1 MLLPLLDAESKLA
14 SAAESEKRWQRGE
27 PLGLVDGVRVA
38 LKDLILAR
46 GWPTLRGSRAVDPN
60 QDWNGGFAGNRATAR
75 TWRRSSRE
83 DDDIGIRL
91 EGAWRQ
97 SSDRDHS
104 QSLEC
109 GAHAGRKQRRFGSRR
124 GVRVRSASCCD
135 GWWWLD
141 AASGGAQRCF
151 RVQADIRQGAGLSP
165 SQNGT
170 LFHVT
175 PLTRSVRDPAHAF
188 SKRALQ
194 ATTIRAID
202 DARRLDLDLRARG
215 MTDPGSLRAHARRYR
230 ELKGRDPAWQTANS

>member
-1 MLLPLLDAESKLA
+1 M
-14 SAAESEKRWQRGE
+14 
-27 PLGLVDGVRVA
+27 DGVRVA
-38 LKDLILAR
+38 LKDMILAW

-60 QDWNGGFAGNRATAR
+60 QDWNGGFVGNRATAR
-75 TWRRSSRE
+75 TWHRSSRE

-104 QSLEC
+104 QSMEC
-109 GAHAGRKQRRFGSRR
+109 GAHAGRKQRRSGVAAAFGFGSLHVATDGGGSTRLPAAHS
-124 GVRVRSASCCD
+124 GAFGFKQTFGRVP
-135 GWWWLD
+135 
-141 AASGGAQRCF
+141 
-151 RVQADIRQGAGLSP
+151 VYPP

-175 PLTRSVRDPAHAF
+175 PLTPSVRDPAYAF

-202 DARRLDLDLRARG
+202 DARRLDLDLLARG
-215 MTDPGSLRAHARRYR
+215 MTDSGSLRAHARGYR
-230 ELKGRDPAWQTANS
+230 ELKGRDPAWQTENS

>member
-109 GAHAGRKQRRFGSRR
+109 GAHAGRKQRRFGFGPLHVATDGGGSTRLPAAHS
-124 GVRVRSASCCD
+124 GAFGFKQTFGRVP
-135 GWWWLD
+135 
-141 AASGGAQRCF
+141 
-151 RVQADIRQGAGLSP
+151 VYPP